1 MIIKKDIIFDVS
13 NEKLHSHLS
22 GELKDL
28 LKKMLTKK
36 PHYRISIA
44 EIFEHPWMAKYKQQ
58 KMKRAYMGYYSDSEE
73 VPENVHLLQHPHPPP
88 IMEEDDHTENI
99 LNNGSKIDHNHLQA
113 ELNTLAHSIIDNRTS
128 TTAEHTNFEKMALS
142 QT

>member
-1 MIIKKDIIFDVS
+1 MWSLGIILYGLVIGEVPFRSKTREDLKAMIIKKQIVIDAS

-36 PHYRISIA
+36 PDYRISIA

-73 VPENVHLLQHPHPPP
+73 VPENVHLQHQHPHP

-99 LNNGSKIDHNHLQA
+99 LNTGINID
-113 ELNTLAHSIIDNRTS
+113 
-128 TTAEHTNFEKMALS
+128 TNL
-142 QT
+142 